1 MLIKKEKNH
10 KHLNA
15 IFTSQIFN
23 SISFIQIRKQFFFL
37 SNFLHFFGNRTYSET
52 NCFNKIIFT

>member
-23 SISFIQIRKQFFFL
+23 SISFIQIRKQFFFVK
-37 SNFLHFFGNRTYSET
+37 FFTLFWKQN
-52 NCFNKIIFT
+52 IF